1 MTFIEIP
8 GRAPSLPE
16 PHELPAGVRLATAAD
31 QDGLV
36 SLLSASFLED
46 PLTRWIL
53 PDPVARAAALPGFF
67 EVFVELALTH
77 GGILLGGDYETAL
90 LFTSPVAT
98 ELADERADDI
108 QRRLSDA
115 VGGGGAASML
125 LTILGMQAS
134 HHPTDRA
141 HYYISFAGVRP
152 DLQRRGVLTG
162 MIAPLLRLA
171 DQQGYPIYTEAS
183 SAGGAAAALRFGFT
197 PIGSVISLPNGPA
210 LRPLWREPQ

>member
-1 MTFIEIP
+1 MTFMDIP

-16 PHELPAGVRLATAAD
+16 PHELPTGVRLATAAD
-31 QDGLV
+31 EAALIT
-36 SLLSASFLED
+36 LLSASFQED
-46 PLTRWIL
+46 PLTKWIL
-53 PDPVARAAALPGFF
+53 PDPVARRAALPGFF

-77 GGILLGGDYETAL
+77 GGILLGGDFETAL

-98 ELADERADDI
+98 EFADERAEEI
-108 QRRLSDA
+108 QWRLSAA

-152 DLQRRGVLTG
+152 DRQRRGILTG
-162 MIAPLLRLA
+162 MIAPLLHLA
-171 DQQGYPIYTEAS
+171 DRQGYPIYTEAS

-197 PIGSVISLPNGPA
+197 PIGSVITLPNGPA
-210 LRPLWREPQ
+210 LRPLWRDPR